1 MCGIVGFI
9 GTKPAAPLLLDGL
22 SKLEYRGYDSA
33 GIAYIEDGRIKI
45 QKAKGRLA
53 ELQEM
58 VHNGVNIDAT
68 IGIGHTR
75 WATHGKPSDINAH
88 PHRSTDG
95 KIAVVHNGIIEN
107 FAVLRQELKDEGVE
121 FLSETDTEV
130 VAHLVRQYYT
140 GDLMDAVYKTV
151 ARLEGSYALG
161 ILCDDHPDELI
172 AVRNASPL
180 IVGLAD
186 FGNFIASDIPAVL
199 PYTRRV
205 LTLEDHEVIRLTKD
219 SVEIFDADRHPV
231 DRTEMVI
238 TWDIAS
244 AEKGGYDHFML
255 KEIMEQ
261 PTAIEKTIAHNLDD
275 HGNIALEG
283 MTLTTEQLLQFNR
296 IYIIACGSAW
306 HVGMAG
312 KYVLEKLTRLSVEV
326 DLASEFRYRDP
337 IVDERSLVIVISQ
350 SGETADSLA
359 ALREAKSR
367 GAHILSIVNVVGSSI
382 ARETRCCI
390 PSPVP
395 RSRWRPPKRI
405 PPS

>member
-130 VAHLVRQYYT
+130 VAHLVRKYYT
-140 GDLMDAVYKTV
+140 GDLMDAV
-151 ARLEGSYALG
+151 
-161 ILCDDHPDELI
+161 
-172 AVRNASPL
+172 
-180 IVGLAD
+180 
-186 FGNFIASDIPAVL
+186 
-199 PYTRRV
+199 
-205 LTLEDHEVIRLTKD
+205 
-219 SVEIFDADRHPV
+219 
-231 DRTEMVI
+231 
-238 TWDIAS
+238 
-244 AEKGGYDHFML
+244 
-255 KEIMEQ
+255 
-261 PTAIEKTIAHNLDD
+261 
-275 HGNIALEG
+275 
-283 MTLTTEQLLQFNR
+283 
-296 IYIIACGSAW
+296 
-306 HVGMAG
+306 
-312 KYVLEKLTRLSVEV
+312 
-326 DLASEFRYRDP
+326 
-337 IVDERSLVIVISQ
+337 
-350 SGETADSLA
+350 
-359 ALREAKSR
+359 
-367 GAHILSIVNVVGSSI
+367 
-382 ARETRCCI
+382 
-390 PSPVP
+390 
-395 RSRWRPPKRI
+395 
-405 PPS
+405 